1 MMFCYR
7 QIDVNRI
14 SHCEMNWKF
23 ASAILVIVCWLN
35 AGLANI
41 EQASQPVIFTTAPKI
56 IKSQLKLADGANLHL
71 IGSAA
76 LTITR
81 ANEDDSMTGVLV
93 YTLTDEERHKIA
105 DRSGKALSE
114 IPANT
119 IQRNLTVNFQR
130 NTACPLIK
138 VKVAINEV
146 DFIDTKTKL
155 SFDNLVLDIFESQGQ
170 LNQLFC
176 SWTRQINVNRQRLGI
191 IAAINRLI
199 APEKDEVEN
208 ETANP

>member
-1 MMFCYR
+1 
-7 QIDVNRI
+7 
-14 SHCEMNWKF
+14 MNWKF
-23 ASAILVIVCWLN
+23 ASAFLVIVWWLN
-35 AGLANI
+35 AGLATVK
-41 EQASQPVIFTTAPKI
+41 QASQPVVFTTAPKI
-56 IKSQLKLADGANLHL
+56 IKSQLKLAGGEKL
-71 IGSAA
+71 ILTGNAA
-76 LTITR
+76 VTITR

-93 YTLTDEERHKIA
+93 YTLTDEERRKIA
-105 DRSGKALSE
+105 DRSGQALRE

-138 VKVAINEV
+138 VRVAINEV
-146 DFIDTKTKL
+146 DFIGAKL
-155 SFDNLVLDIFESQGQ
+155 SFDNLVLDIFQSQGQ
-170 LNQLFC
+170 LNQLLC